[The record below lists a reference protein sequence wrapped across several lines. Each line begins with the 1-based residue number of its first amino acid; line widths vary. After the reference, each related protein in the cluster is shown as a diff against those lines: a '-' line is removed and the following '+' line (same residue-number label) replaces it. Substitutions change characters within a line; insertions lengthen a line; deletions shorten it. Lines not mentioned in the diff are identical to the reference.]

1 MCNQIGELTYAINI
15 YLSVVY
21 RISVN
26 LGREFSDIRL
36 YETNNR
42 CLLSISIYNVGCTRS
57 VARCTASK

>member
-1 MCNQIGELTYAINI
+1 MQPQLGELTYAINI

-21 RISVN
+21 RMSVN
-26 LGREFSDIRL
+26 LGREFNDIRL

-42 CLLSISIYNVGCTRS
+42 CLLSISIYNVGTRS